1 MSKLLHHGKISLRP
15 LEPEDVGLLYRWE
28 NNMEIWE
35 LSNTRTPYSRY
46 VLNEY
51 IKNSVRDIY
60 ETKQMRFIIEN
71 WERRAVGA
79 IDLFDFEPY
88 HQRAGIGILIHD
100 IEDRNRGY
108 AADAIEA
115 LTEYAVAGLGLK
127 QLYANISEDNIYSI
141 KLFEKSGFVKVG
153 VKKSWL
159 KTISGWKAEILYQKI
174 LS

>member
-1 MSKLLHHGKISLRP
+1 MCI
-15 LEPEDVGLLYRWE
+15 
-28 NNMEIWE
+28 
-35 LSNTRTPYSRY
+35 
-46 VLNEY
+46 
-51 IKNSVRDIY
+51 RDR
-60 ETKQMRFIIEN
+60 QMRFIIEN

-153 VKKSWL
+153 VKKSRCV
-159 KTISGWKAEILYQKI
+159 
-174 LS
+174 

>member
-1 MSKLLHHGKISLRP
+1 MSKLLHYGKISLRP

-46 VLNEY
+46 VLDEY

-127 QLYANISEDNIYSI
+127 QLY
-141 KLFEKSGFVKVG
+141 
-153 VKKSWL
+153 
-159 KTISGWKAEILYQKI
+159 
-174 LS
+174 